1 MLLHDVT
8 FVRFSKLLADDSNY
22 HHHSA
27 TQEIM
32 NLTLNQT
39 AYLRSAIS
47 SAADISIKWFSSHAS
62 NVSRKLFHSGNRMN
76 DARTGAVYVY
86 YDSEDIPLYVGQT
99 KRGIKAR
106 LYDQT
111 SPHKKKTWWAKWHVM
126 RFVQLTDEMDRL
138 TLEFLLILAY
148 QPKWNVKP
156 RAKAI
161 SDLFPE

>member
-1 MLLHDVT
+1 
-8 FVRFSKLLADDSNY
+8 
-22 HHHSA
+22 
-27 TQEIM
+27 
-32 NLTLNQT
+32 
-39 AYLRSAIS
+39 
-47 SAADISIKWFSSHAS
+47 
-62 NVSRKLFHSGNRMN
+62 MN